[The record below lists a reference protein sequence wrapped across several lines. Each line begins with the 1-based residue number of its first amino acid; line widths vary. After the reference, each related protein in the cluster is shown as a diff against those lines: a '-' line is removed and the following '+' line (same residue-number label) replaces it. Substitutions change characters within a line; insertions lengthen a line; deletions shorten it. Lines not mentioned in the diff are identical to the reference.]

1 MHAANKP
8 LDTDVS
14 FEKLA
19 PLTVGFAG
27 ADLANLL
34 NEAALLTA
42 RRNRSLISMDEI
54 EESMER
60 VMAGPQRKSRVMT
73 ETERLI
79 IAYH

>member
-1 MHAANKP
+1 MCIR
-8 LDTDVS
+8 DS
-14 FEKLA
+14 
-19 PLTVGFAG
+19 
-27 ADLANLL
+27 

-73 ETERLI
+73 ETERRI
-79 IAYH
+79 ICLLYTSRCV